1 MTKTI
6 PKEEKLQKCRVVVTV
21 SEEALQI
28 AAERRKLKSKEGKE
42 RYAQLNVEFLRLG
55 RRDKKAFIKMGNE
68 KK

>member
-6 PKEEKLQKCRVVVTV
+6 PKGEKLQKCKVVVTV

-28 AAERRKLKSKEGKE
+28 AAERRKLKSKEEKE
-42 RYAQLNVEFLRLG
+42 RYTQLNVEFLRLG